1 MNAGSPRRPGINL
14 DSSIHQSDAFPHTDE
29 TKPLT
34 VHGGADI
41 KSPARIVDVQMNV
54 HSFIMNLLGYH
65 RLAIIKLPMN
75 LQTMCMKRS

>member
-1 MNAGSPRRPGINL
+1 VNMDAGSPRRPGINL

-41 KSPARIVDVQMNV
+41 KSPARIVDVQMNFTRV
-54 HSFIMNLLGYH
+54 FTQLHVKASYTAMLRGIVQGFL
-65 RLAIIKLPMN
+65 
-75 LQTMCMKRS
+75 